1 MRQRGDGCVV
11 IAEVCLN
18 LGQRLLS
25 PWLVHRVAVVVFDR
39 AFRLLQ
45 SLFLFAKPGISER
58 ESVRYSV
65 RIGWD
70 GNVKSRPTHC
80 DGATE
85 TSPRI
90 FIVTCPQLTIAT
102 LDQHEL
108 NIRIERLSRRE

>member
-1 MRQRGDGCVV
+1 MRQRGEGGLVLG
-11 IAEVCLN
+11 EMCLT
-18 LGQRLLS
+18 LGQRRLS
-25 PWLVHRVAVVVFDR
+25 SWLVHRVAVVVFDR

-70 GNVKSRPTHC
+70 GTVWFWINHC

-85 TSPRI
+85 TSARI

-108 NIRIERLSRRE
+108 NIRIERLSR